1 MPPVAFLV
9 TAEPADARVGAL
21 RAEGLEAHHLDGAEG
36 VVEALPSAG
45 PAAVVADVA
54 LPGRSGLDLCRR
66 LLGARPHDVVV
77 LLRTPRDDAFDRILA
92 LEAGA
97 DDAVGPSVGPRELAL
112 RVRALLLR
120 LRRAASGPT
129 RSWADV
135 ENRVAELR
143 GHRLSLPLSEAVLLD
158 ALLDPAPGVARSRAE
173 LQLRLDALGEPPPRL
188 AGVIT
193 RLRRR
198 LVPAGVAL
206 IVVRG
211 GQLKL
216 VLPAGD

>member
-1 MPPVAFLV
+1 MSPVALLV

-21 RAEGLEAHHLDGAEG
+21 RAEGFEAQHLPGAEA
-36 VVEALPSAG
+36 VEGALPPVG

-66 LLGARPHDVVV
+66 LLGARPLDVVV
-77 LLRTPRDDAFDRILA
+77 LLRTPRDDSFDRILA

-112 RVRALLLR
+112 RVRALLRR
-120 LRRAASGPT
+120 LRRGPPGAARPWT
-129 RSWADV
+129 DV

-143 GHRLSLPLSEAVLLD
+143 GHRLALPLSEAVVLD
-158 ALLDPAPGVARSRAE
+158 ALLDPAPGVARPRAE
-173 LQLRLDALGEPPPRL
+173 LQARLDTLGEPPPRL

-198 LVPAGVAL
+198 LEPTGAGLLA
-206 IVVRG
+206 VRG

-216 VLPAGD
+216 VLPTGE